1 MVTLS
6 SDSRPIIGR
15 GPPLG
20 ARFFFLAIFSI
31 VVMVLD
37 QRGGYLEMARYWLGI
52 ATNPFYAVVEAPFS
66 FWGWLTGSFSDRARL
81 RTENERLAHDLRVAR
96 VQLLRFESL
105 NEENRRLRA
114 IRGASQGIAERTLI
128 AEIIHVDVDPYRHR
142 VRINKGSSD
151 GVFKGQS
158 VLDAFG
164 IVGQATQVD
173 RWTSEIILISD
184 NEHAIPVQVNR
195 NGIRSIA
202 VGVGDLHRL
211 SLPFLTIESDVKPD
225 DLLVS
230 SGLDGVFPANYP
242 VARIL
247 KVERNPAETFAVV
260 EARPMAQ
267 LDRAR
272 EVLLLWFDK
281 SAPVTGQSTN
291 ATSGTADPS
300 EKKATSPDE
309 AAPAAVK
316 QSPTQNRSPAPPA
329 PATATAPTATRP
341 TQGATPAQDAP
352 EVPDPAPELTQT
364 AAPVTETPPAP
375 EPPPQ

>member
-20 ARFFFLAIFSI
+20 ARFFFLTVFSI
-31 VVMVLD
+31 VIMVMD
-37 QRGGYLEMARYWLGI
+37 HRGGYLETTRYWLGI
-52 ATNPFYAVVEAPFS
+52 ATNPFYSAVQAPFS
-66 FWGWLTGSFSDRARL
+66 FWSWLTGSFSDRAEL
-81 RTENERLAHDLRVAR
+81 RNENEKLAQELRVAR
-96 VQLLRFESL
+96 VKLLRFDSL

-114 IRGASQGIAERTLI
+114 IRTASQGIAERTLI
-128 AEIIHVDVDPYRHR
+128 AEIMHVDVDPFRHR
-142 VRINKGSSD
+142 VRINKGSED

-164 IVGQATQVD
+164 IVGQVTQVD

-184 NEHAIPVQVNR
+184 NAHAIPVQVNR

-202 VGVGDLHRL
+202 VGVGDIHRL
-211 SLPFLTIESDVKPD
+211 NLPFLTIESDVKPD

-230 SGLDGVFPANYP
+230 SGLDGVFPAGYP

-281 SAPVTGQSTN
+281 STPMTGTVPSDPAKSPAAERPTYKPATPQQSR
-291 ATSGTADPS
+291 P
-300 EKKATSPDE
+300 KTSPP
-309 AAPAAVK
+309 AQPPKPAATPPATAE
-316 QSPTQNRSPAPPA
+316 PTPPARTDSAEPA
-329 PATATAPTATRP
+329 PATSEPARP
-341 TQGATPAQDAP
+341 KVETPAPQ
-352 EVPDPAPELTQT
+352 
-364 AAPVTETPPAP
+364 
-375 EPPPQ
+375 EPPSQ

>member
-20 ARFFFLAIFSI
+20 LRFFFLTVFSI
-31 VVMVLD
+31 VIMVLD
-37 QRGGYLEMARYWLGI
+37 HRGGYLETTRYWLGI
-52 ATNPFYAVVEAPFS
+52 ASNPFYSAVQAPFS
-66 FWGWLTGSFSDRARL
+66 FWSWLTGSFSDRGEL
-81 RTENERLAHDLRVAR
+81 RTENEKLAQELRVAR
-96 VQLLRFESL
+96 VKLLRFDSL

-114 IRGASQGIAERTLI
+114 IRTASQGIAERTLI
-128 AEIIHVDVDPYRHR
+128 AEIINVDVDPFRHR
-142 VRINKGSSD
+142 VRINKGSQD

-164 IVGQATQVD
+164 IVGQVTQVD

-202 VGVGDLHRL
+202 VGVGDIHRL
-211 SLPFLTIESDVKPD
+211 NLPFLTIESDVKPD

-230 SGLDGVFPANYP
+230 SGLDGIFPAGYP

-281 SAPVTGQSTN
+281 STPMTGTVPTDPVK
-291 ATSGTADPS
+291 P
-300 EKKATSPDE
+300 
-309 AAPAAVK
+309 PAAETPSK
-316 QSPTQNRSPAPPA
+316 PASKPTASQTGSPPA
-329 PATATAPTATRP
+329 QTPKPTTTPPATAT
-341 TQGATPAQDAP
+341 PAQTNSAESPPAAAEPERPEAP
-352 EVPDPAPELTQT
+352 A
-364 AAPVTETPPAP
+364 TPPAQ
-375 EPPPQ
+375 EPPSQ